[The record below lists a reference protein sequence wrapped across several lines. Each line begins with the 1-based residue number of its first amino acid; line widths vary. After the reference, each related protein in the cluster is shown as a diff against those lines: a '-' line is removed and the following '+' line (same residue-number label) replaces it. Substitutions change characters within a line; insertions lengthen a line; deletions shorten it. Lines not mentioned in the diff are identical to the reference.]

1 MKKFLVVLLCVIGA
15 LTVLL
20 VGAAVM
26 FWMVSLATS
35 PGVSSHTVLRV
46 NLETPFLENLPD
58 DPVAAFTL
66 RGTPTVLEFVQALD
80 RAGRDPRVE
89 GLVARV
95 GAGGHG
101 MAVTQELRDA
111 VMAFRDQGK
120 FAIAY
125 SETFGDSG
133 PGNGGYY
140 LATAFDEIYL
150 LPSGDLGFTGLI
162 MEHPFVRGTFD
173 LLGITPRLDQRHEY
187 KNAMNFY
194 THEKFTDA
202 HREAM
207 QHLMDSWFGQIV
219 AGIADARG
227 LSPEQVRKLADEGP
241 YYGQEAVDNGLVD
254 GLAYRDEVYD
264 HIEERV
270 SGSVEYLYLDR
281 YLERTDSSFGQGPT
295 IALIYGQGTV
305 LRGKS
310 HYAAM
315 SGEFVMGSDTV
326 SRAFRDAVDD
336 SQVQAIVFRVN
347 SPGGSYPASD
357 AILREAMRAREA
369 GIPVIVTMGN
379 YAASGGYFVSL
390 DADRIVAQPGT
401 LTGSIGVLGGKL
413 VTRAMWKKVGMT
425 FDAVQT
431 SRNANMWSSLD
442 DYSDEGWA
450 RFQGWLDRVYE
461 DFTSKVA
468 VGRDLPLERVLEMA
482 KGRVWTGEDAL
493 ELGLVDELGGFTR
506 ALELAREAADIDA
519 DSSIRLQLFPRERST
534 LERLLDTESSLD
546 GPRTTSEV
554 MGDTLRQVQPY
565 GLVAA
570 DTLAGPGRRG
580 ILSVPFLYYLPR

>member
-1 MKKFLVVLLCVIGA
+1 MKKFLVVLLCLIGGM
-15 LTVLL
+15 TVLV
-20 VGAAVM
+20 VGAGVM
-26 FWMVSLATS
+26 FWIIGLVSS
-35 PGVSSHTVLRV
+35 PGVSSRTVLRV
-46 NLETPFLENLPD
+46 NLEAPFIESLPD
-58 DPVAAFTL
+58 DPVASFTL
-66 RGTPTVLEFVQALD
+66 RDTPTVLEFVQALD
-80 RAGRDPRVE
+80 RAGRDPRVD
-89 GLVARV
+89 GLVARI

-111 VMAFRDQGK
+111 VMAFRDTGK

-140 LATAFDEIYL
+140 MATAFEEIYL
-150 LPSGDLGFTGLI
+150 MPSGDVGLTGLI

-194 THEKFTDA
+194 THEGFTDA

-207 QHLMDSWFGQIV
+207 QHLMDSWFGQV
-219 AGIADARG
+219 ARGIADARG
-227 LSPEQVRKLADEGP
+227 MSADAVRLLADAGP
-241 YYGQEAVDNGLVD
+241 YYGQEAVDSGLVD
-254 GLAYRDEVYD
+254 GLAYRDEVYAK
-264 HIEERV
+264 IEERV
-270 SGSVEYLYLDR
+270 SGSVNYLYLDN
-281 YLERTDSSFGQGPT
+281 YLERTDASFGQGPT

-305 LRGKS
+305 MRGKS
-310 HYAAM
+310 RYAAM

-326 SRAFRDAVDD
+326 ARAFRDAVDS
-336 SQVQAIVFRVN
+336 SQVQAIVFRVD

-357 AILREAMRAREA
+357 AILREAVRAREA

-413 VTRAMWKKVGMT
+413 VNREMWKKIGMT

-431 SRNANMWSSLD
+431 SRNAGMWSSLD
-442 DYSDEGWA
+442 DYSDEEWA

-461 DFTSKVA
+461 DFTAKVA
-468 VGRDLPLERVLEMA
+468 AGRDLPLETVLEIA

-506 ALELAREAADIDA
+506 ALELAREAADIEP
-519 DSSIRLQLFPRERST
+519 DSAIRLQLFPRERSA
-534 LERLLDTESSLD
+534 LELFLDMESSVD
-546 GPRTTSEV
+546 GPRTASDV
-554 MGDTLRQVQPY
+554 MGDTLRQVQPL

-570 DTLAGPGRRG
+570 DTLGGPARRG
-580 ILSVPFLYYLPR
+580 ILSVPSLYYLPR